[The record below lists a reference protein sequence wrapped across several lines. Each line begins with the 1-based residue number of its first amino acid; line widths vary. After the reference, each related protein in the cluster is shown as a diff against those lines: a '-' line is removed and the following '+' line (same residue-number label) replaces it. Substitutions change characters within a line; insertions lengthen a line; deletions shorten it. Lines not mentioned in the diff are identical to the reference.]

1 MSNACLAHI
10 LAAIDAANS
19 ADPKSEDGAPAAR
32 VYGERMSA
40 MLALFRPDASDL
52 VKIAARGQHIERW
65 SLPRD
70 AYPAGKAGYYAW
82 RNAAKKMHAERVG
95 ALMEKAGYSADEIAA
110 TQAMVRKDD
119 LRANADAQTVEDVAS
134 LVFLKHYGVDF
145 ASGRTPEQLI
155 DILVK
160 TMRKMS
166 PQAIAFA
173 GKIGMPDAV
182 AALAGE
188 AAKKLGA

>member
-32 VYGERMSA
+32 LYGERMSA

-95 ALMEKAGYSADEIAA
+95 ALMEEAGYSAEQIAA

-145 ASGRTPEQLI
+145 ASDRTPEQLI
-155 DILVK
+155 DILAK

>member
-1 MSNACLAHI
+1 
-10 LAAIDAANS
+10 
-19 ADPKSEDGAPAAR
+19 
-32 VYGERMSA
+32 
-40 MLALFRPDASDL
+40 
-52 VKIAARGQHIERW
+52 
-65 SLPRD
+65 
-70 AYPAGKAGYYAW
+70 
-82 RNAAKKMHAERVG
+82 
-95 ALMEKAGYSADEIAA
+95 MEKAGYSAEEIAA

-134 LVFLKHYGVDF
+134 LVFLKHYGLDF

-182 AALAGE
+182 AGLAAE

>member
-1 MSNACLAHI
+1 MPSPRLVAV

-32 VYGERMSA
+32 LYGARMSD
-40 MLALFRPDASDL
+40 MLAAFRPEASEL
-52 VKIAARGQHIERW
+52 LRIAARGQHIERW
-65 SLPRD
+65 TLPRD

-95 ALMEKAGYSADEIAA
+95 ALMTDAGYSAEDIAA

-119 LRANADAQTVEDVAS
+119 LRANADAQIVEDVAS

-145 ASGRTPEQLI
+145 AQGRTQEQLV
-155 DILVK
+155 DILAK

-166 PQAIAFA
+166 PAALAFA
-173 GKIGMPDAV
+173 GEIGMPEAV
-182 AALAGE
+182 AGLVGA
-188 AAKKLGA
+188 AAKKLSP

>member
-1 MSNACLAHI
+1 MSNACLAHV

-32 VYGERMSA
+32 LYGERMSA
-40 MLALFRPDASDL
+40 MLALFQPDASDL

-95 ALMEKAGYSADEIAA
+95 ALMEKAGYSIEEIAA

-155 DILVK
+155 DILAK

-173 GKIGMPDAV
+173 GRIGMPDAV